1 MLSSTE
7 DGRVRFSTG
16 QTAPS
21 AIGAAVQD
29 GDLMTGLLRVES
41 DVISATSATSAASAT
56 GAEPGAAGAG
66 TSAGGGVTD
75 PLGVPRNL
83 LRDAVFERMLR
94 HILRGDY
101 RRGQRLRLD
110 ALADDMRVSR
120 TPVREAL
127 VPLEALRLVIVQRYV
142 GVVIAP
148 WTVGQMV
155 ERTRIARSML
165 VDPPTSCARGDEPF
179 DPAVLRDCL
188 SEAGAFVELAVWV
201 LRRSGAPVSADWL
214 RSQQTVL
221 DVFHTDDIARANG
234 IDVAADW
241 TRRMQVVK
249 AARTAALADDVALC
263 AVRLTELAEL
273 LIALPERFRSAET
286 A

>member
-1 MLSSTE
+1 M
-7 DGRVRFSTG
+7 D
-16 QTAPS
+16 
-21 AIGAAVQD
+21 D
-29 GDLMTGLLRVES
+29 GDVMTGLLRPER
-41 DVISATSATSAASAT
+41 DVAH
-56 GAEPGAAGAG
+56 PGGPIA
-66 TSAGGGVTD
+66 
-75 PLGVPRNL
+75 VPRNL
-83 LRDAVFERMLR
+83 LRDAVFARMLR
-94 HILRGDY
+94 SILRGDY

-110 ALADDMRVSR
+110 ALADDMQVSR

-127 VPLEALRLVIVQRYV
+127 VPLEAMRLVVVQRYV

-155 ERTRIARSML
+155 ERTRIARAML
-165 VDPPTSCARGDEPF
+165 IDPPSSCAPTDEPF
-179 DPAVLRDCL
+179 DAVTLRDCL

-214 RSQQTVL
+214 RSQQPVL

-241 TRRMQVVK
+241 TSRMHLVK
-249 AARTAALADDVALC
+249 AARAAALADDVPRC
-263 AVRLTELAEL
+263 AARLAALAEL
-273 LIALPERFRSAET
+273 LIALPERFRSAGT

>member
-1 MLSSTE
+1 MH
-7 DGRVRFSTG
+7 
-16 QTAPS
+16 
-21 AIGAAVQD
+21 D
-29 GDLMTGLLRVES
+29 GDLMTGLLRADS
-41 DVISATSATSAASAT
+41 DTTSAS
-56 GAEPGAAGAG
+56 
-66 TSAGGGVTD
+66 D

-94 HILRGDY
+94 SILCGEY

-155 ERTRIARSML
+155 ERTRIAQSML
-165 VDPPTSCARGDEPF
+165 VDPPTSCARSDEPF

-214 RSQQTVL
+214 RSQQPVL

-234 IDVAADW
+234 IDIAADW
-241 TRRMQVVK
+241 TKRMQVLK
-249 AARTAALADDVALC
+249 AARTAALADDVDLC
-263 AVRLTELAEL
+263 AVRLIELSEL
-273 LIALPERFRSAET
+273 LIALPDRFRSAERLRTVET